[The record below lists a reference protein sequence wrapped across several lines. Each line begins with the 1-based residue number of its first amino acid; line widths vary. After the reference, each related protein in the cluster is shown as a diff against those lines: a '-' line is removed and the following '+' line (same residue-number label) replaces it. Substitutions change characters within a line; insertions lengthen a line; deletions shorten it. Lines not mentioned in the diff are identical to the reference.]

1 MFHEL
6 QIMQRVFI
14 YSCLVVIFTLGWL
27 LKVFP
32 FFKSIVSN
40 AMCKMTD
47 TSLPTEIYWDSLFT
61 WKMLQNV
68 YHCMLTDINKRVKL
82 NGKAYNSPVV
92 SIDGKRFHRLL
103 DFSRGNRPLVLNF
116 GSSTCPVFME
126 MLKRYRQ
133 LKDQFSEIADFAV
146 VYIEEAHPVDG
157 WAFKVTLSNFLI
169 FVFCSSF
176 VVFRKKCSFNNP
188 CVDLHWHDC
197 FLFGNH

>member
-6 QIMQRVFI
+6 QIMRRVFI
-14 YSCLVVIFTLGWL
+14 YSFLVVIFTLGWL

-103 DFSRGNRPLVLNF
+103 DFSRDNRPLVLNF

-126 MLKRYRQ
+126 MLKRFRQ

-157 WAFKVTLSNFLI
+157 WAFKVAFTNFLI
-169 FVFCSSF
+169 FVSCSTF
-176 VVFRKKCSFNNP
+176 VVFLKKCNLNNLLTFTAHAFFF
-188 CVDLHWHDC
+188 V
-197 FLFGNH
+197 